1 MPKIKISEILTL
13 SLSLLLSLLI
23 VCSCSAPTSAGTGD
37 GTVDQTVG
45 ETNDDLTEKSDE
57 TDKTDNTEEKEL
69 TEMRG
74 VWLASV
80 WNIDYPSKAGLRAS
94 ELKKEA
100 DEIVKTAKEVNLNA
114 VFFQVRPMSDALYK
128 SEIFPY
134 SAWLTGEQ
142 GKAPDGGFDPLEYMI
157 KLCHENGIELHAW
170 INPLRITNGTKAAPK
185 TDLTA
190 LAENNPARLHPEWVV
205 NYADANLCYDA
216 GLPEVRQLV
225 CDGVKEI
232 IDNYDVDGIIF
243 DDYFYPYAID
253 NKPFN
258 DDETYAKYGSEYSCV
273 EDFRRD
279 SINKLVKGVYDTVKA
294 KSSELKFGV
303 GPCGIWQNSDGK
315 NGGSPTKGFEAYK
328 SIYCDSLAWIK
339 GGYVDYIAPQLYW
352 ACDST
357 AAPFYP
363 LASWWN
369 RQVKGTN
376 VTLYISQASYRYE
389 EWNKPG
395 EMTKQIENA
404 MRLSEF
410 KGSIFYNYSSIADN
424 LGGIKDE
431 LIKLYT
437 SP

>member
-1 MPKIKISEILTL
+1 MAKIKRIASVLTL
-13 SLSLLLSLLI
+13 AALLSL
-23 VCSCSAPTSAGTGD
+23 CSCASTPTGADTGESEKASESLTAEVTED
-37 GTVDQTVG
+37 VTV
-45 ETNDDLTEKSDE
+45 ETDTKDE
-57 TDKTDNTEEKEL
+57 TEGKEL

-74 VWLASV
+74 AWLASV
-80 WNIDYPSKAGLRAS
+80 WNIDYPSKAGLSAM

-128 SEIFPY
+128 SDIFPY

-142 GKAPDGGFDPLEYMI
+142 GKDPDGDFDPLEYMI
-157 KLCHENGIELHAW
+157 KICHENGIQLHAW
-170 INPLRITNGTKAAPK
+170 INPLRITNGTKTSPK

-243 DDYFYPYAID
+243 DDYFYPYQID
-253 NKPFN
+253 GKPFN
-258 DDETYAKYGSEYSCV
+258 DDETYEKYGGEYSCV

-339 GGYVDYIAPQLYW
+339 GGYIDYIAPQLYW
-352 ACDST
+352 PHDS
-357 AAPFYP
+357 AEAPFLP

-369 RQVKGTN
+369 KQVKGTG
-376 VTLYISQASYRYE
+376 VTLYLSQAAYRYE
-389 EWNKPG
+389 DWNKPG
-395 EMTKQIENA
+395 EMTKQINNA

-410 KGSIFYNYSSIADN
+410 KGSIFYNFSSIANN
-424 LGGIKDE
+424 LGGLKDE
-431 LIKLYT
+431 LTELYKA
-437 SP
+437 